1 MTARRLPP
9 IAVPLVLLAL
19 GACSFGAPPSSASRA
34 SQATLAA
41 CRERA
46 EDVYVRQNRDLIYE
60 NDTSSTPYSAGPST
74 GLPMHGL
81 SSQYA
86 HQQMIDDCV
95 RNTGADT
102 LRTDAPASAPGATAA
117 GPTPREPTM
126 PAPAP
131 GGPAPAGPPGTD
143 LTVPPPP

>member
-9 IAVPLVLLAL
+9 PALLLPALVSLALTSSVL
-19 GACSFGAPPSSASRA
+19 GACSFGGPPATSASRA

-46 EDVYVRQNRDLIYE
+46 EDVYVRQNRDLIYA

-81 SSQYA
+81 SSQFA
-86 HQQMIDDCV
+86 HQQVIDDCV
-95 RNTGADT
+95 RNTGPAT
-102 LRTDAPASAPGATAA
+102 LRGDGPTTPAGPAAA
-117 GPTPREPTM
+117 G
-126 PAPAP
+126 
-131 GGPAPAGPPGTD
+131 APAGPP
-143 LTVPPPP
+143 P